1 MKRLLILLLI
11 VVFAVMLAGCKKP
24 RENQPPVLQ
33 KIGGSEGVI
42 DCSANVLEW
51 SASDPDGTI
60 AKYYVNVDEAGWDDY
75 GLETEY
81 VWNDYGTGVHSF
93 EVKAEDN
100 EGTFSNIISWN
111 FVAIEEMILVE
122 GGKFTMGDTW
132 GDGYENELPL
142 HEVTIDYDY
151 FIGKYEVTF
160 DEFDAFCDDLGRTKP
175 KDFSWGRERR
185 PVISVSWYDAIA
197 YCNWLS
203 DKAGLARAYDDNGN
217 LLDLSGGM
225 ADDPS
230 EVIGFRLP
238 TEAEWE
244 FAARGGDSESLFK
257 YSGSNDPDEVA
268 WYRENA
274 HNDIVDSI
282 STWPVGE
289 KEPNG
294 LGIHDMS
301 GNVFEWCTEPFQ
313 EYTADST
320 TNPYVPINGSTDFI
334 IRGGSYFNIA
344 RLLRVPYR
352 EEVSGE
358 IGIYVVGFRIV
369 RTDK

>member
-1 MKRLLILLLI
+1 
-11 VVFAVMLAGCKKP
+11 
-24 RENQPPVLQ
+24 
-33 KIGGSEGVI
+33 
-42 DCSANVLEW
+42 
-51 SASDPDGTI
+51 
-60 AKYYVNVDEAGWDDY
+60 
-75 GLETEY
+75 
-81 VWNDYGTGVHSF
+81 
-93 EVKAEDN
+93 
-100 EGTFSNIISWN
+100 
-111 FVAIEEMILVE
+111 
-122 GGKFTMGDTW
+122 MGDTW

-160 DEFDAFCDDLGRTKP
+160 DEFDAFCDDMDMTKP
-175 KDFSWGRERR
+175 KDFSWGRQRR
-185 PVISVSWYDAIA
+185 PVISVSWYEVTE

-203 DKAGLARAYDDNGN
+203 DKAGLARAYDEFGN
-217 LLDLSGGM
+217 LLEQSGGIT
-225 ADDPS
+225 DDPS

-274 HNDIVDSI
+274 HNDIADSI

-301 GNVFEWCTEPFQ
+301 GNVFEWCTESFQ

-320 TNPYVPINGSTDFI
+320 TNPYVPIDGSTDFM

>member
-1 MKRLLILLLI
+1 M
-11 VVFAVMLAGCKKP
+11 
-24 RENQPPVLQ
+24 
-33 KIGGSEGVI
+33 
-42 DCSANVLEW
+42 
-51 SASDPDGTI
+51 
-60 AKYYVNVDEAGWDDY
+60 VDEAGWNDY

-122 GGKFTMGDTW
+122 GGKFTMGDNW

-160 DEFDAFCDDLGRTKP
+160 DEFDAFCDDMDITKP
-175 KDFSWGRERR
+175 KDFSWGRQRR
-185 PVISVSWYDAIA
+185 PVISVSWYEVTE

-203 DKAGLARAYDDNGN
+203 DKAGLARAYDEFGN
-217 LLDLSGGM
+217 LLDQAGGIT
-225 ADDPS
+225 DDPS

-257 YSGSNDPDEVA
+257 YSGSNDPDEAA

-301 GNVFEWCTEPFQ
+301 GNGFEWC
-313 EYTADST
+313 
-320 TNPYVPINGSTDFI
+320 N
-334 IRGGSYFNIA
+334 
-344 RLLRVPYR
+344 
-352 EEVSGE
+352 
-358 IGIYVVGFRIV
+358 
-369 RTDK
+369 